1 MAGQLEITF
10 LGTGTSVGIPV
21 IGCDCAVCTSADP
34 RNQRTRSSILVRTP
48 EATLLVDSGPDLR
61 QQALR
66 EDIRE
71 IDAVIYTHSH
81 VDHVVGFDELRA
93 FCWHREHPLPLHATV
108 GCMDTLKQMFG
119 WAFTGHHHPGYIHP
133 SPRLIDGPFH
143 YGHLKITPLPVQHA
157 AVETIGFLFEYPGA
171 ERVAYIPDVKV
182 IPDATKRLLEN
193 IDVLILDAL
202 RPVPHPTHMS
212 LGESLEALAELKV
225 QRAWLTHVSHSC
237 DHEVIEETLPDQVR
251 MAYDGLRLFF

>member
-34 RNQRTRSSILVRTP
+34 RNQRTRSSILVRTHD
-48 EATLLVDSGPDLR
+48 ATILVDTGPDLR

-66 EDIRE
+66 EDLRA
-71 IDAVIYTHSH
+71 IDAVIYTHAH

-93 FCWHREHPLPLHATV
+93 FCWHREHPLPLHATP

-119 WAFTGHHHPGYIHP
+119 WAFSGPHRPGYVHP
-133 SPRLIDGPFH
+133 SPRLIEGSFH
-143 YGHLKITPLPVQHA
+143 YGDLKITPLPVRHA
-157 AVETIGFLFEYPGA
+157 SVETVGFLFEYPHA
-171 ERVAYIPDVKV
+171 ERVAYIPDVKT

-202 RPVPHPTHMS
+202 RLVPHPTHMS
-212 LGESLEALAELKV
+212 LSESLETLAELKA
-225 QRAWLTHVSHSC
+225 QRAWFTHVSHSC
-237 DHEVIEETLPDQVR
+237 EHATIEESLPDQVR